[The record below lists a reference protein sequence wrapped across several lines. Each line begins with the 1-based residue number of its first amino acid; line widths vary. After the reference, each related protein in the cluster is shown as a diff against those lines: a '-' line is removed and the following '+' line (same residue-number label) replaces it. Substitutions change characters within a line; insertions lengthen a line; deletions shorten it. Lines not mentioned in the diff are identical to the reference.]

1 MKTYQI
7 DIKGIVQGVGF
18 RPFIY
23 QLATTLEI
31 FGEVYNHSQGVSI
44 VINGSLEKVHL
55 FIEKIHKNKPPLS
68 QIDSIVFQEIV
79 YKEFTNFNI
88 VKTQYDEKQ
97 ITIMPPDIS
106 ICDDCVSELTNPQD
120 KRYQYPFITCTNC
133 GPRYTIIKHLPY
145 DRKNTSMEKFMM
157 CEKCQEEY
165 SNPLDRR
172 YHAQPIGCPNCGPK
186 LVLRDNNG
194 NSFDEKIIDKSVKFL
209 KDGKILAIK
218 GVGGYHLVCD
228 ATNKDAVGLLR
239 KRKNRLDKP
248 FAVMVKNILK
258 AKEIGEINSKEEA
271 FLKSIERPIV
281 LLKKSQQSSILSE
294 NVAPDIDKI
303 GLFLPYT
310 PIHYILLEKLDI
322 PIVAT
327 SANLK
332 DEPLCIDSDS
342 IDKLSNVWDY
352 CLDHDRE
359 IINGCDDSV
368 LAVVNGKSLFFRRAR
383 GYAPKAIKLPFK
395 LDKNI
400 LSVGANQKS
409 TIAIG
414 FEDNIILSPHIGDLN
429 TIGSIEYFK
438 QNIENLQRIYDF
450 QPQVV
455 VHDMHPHYEST
466 KYVQNLET
474 KSVDIQHHYAHIL
487 AVCLE
492 KNIQEEVLGIA
503 FDGTGLGDDGNLW
516 GGEFLKCDMD
526 NYERVAH
533 IKYFKLLG
541 GEKAIKEPRRVAL
554 SLLFEIYGKDAIDL
568 EHPTIE
574 SFTKSELNSLFIAW
588 EKNLN
593 APLSSSM
600 GRLFDAV
607 ASLSDV
613 IHVMSYEGQSGA
625 MMESFYDKNIKDSY
639 GFQINNDEIDIIPMI
654 KEILH
659 ETDKSVIVSKFFNTI
674 VSIIQTI
681 HKNCNIPI
689 VLGGGVFQNI
699 VLLQLILDKIPQA
712 IYSNDVPPNDGAISL
727 GQIIKGK

>member
-1 MKTYQI
+1 VRKGIIYLTFRYNPNMKTYQI

-55 FIEKIHKNKPPLS
+55 FIGKIHKNKPPLS

-271 FLKSIERPIV
+271 FLESIERPIV
-281 LLKKSQQSSILSE
+281 LLKKSEL
-294 NVAPDIDKI
+294 K
-303 GLFLPYT
+303 
-310 PIHYILLEKLDI
+310 EK
-322 PIVAT
+322 
-327 SANLK
+327 
-332 DEPLCIDSDS
+332 
-342 IDKLSNVWDY
+342 
-352 CLDHDRE
+352 
-359 IINGCDDSV
+359 
-368 LAVVNGKSLFFRRAR
+368 
-383 GYAPKAIKLPFK
+383 
-395 LDKNI
+395 
-400 LSVGANQKS
+400 
-409 TIAIG
+409 
-414 FEDNIILSPHIGDLN
+414 
-429 TIGSIEYFK
+429 
-438 QNIENLQRIYDF
+438 
-450 QPQVV
+450 
-455 VHDMHPHYEST
+455 
-466 KYVQNLET
+466 
-474 KSVDIQHHYAHIL
+474 
-487 AVCLE
+487 
-492 KNIQEEVLGIA
+492 
-503 FDGTGLGDDGNLW
+503 
-516 GGEFLKCDMD
+516 
-526 NYERVAH
+526 
-533 IKYFKLLG
+533 
-541 GEKAIKEPRRVAL
+541 
-554 SLLFEIYGKDAIDL
+554 
-568 EHPTIE
+568 
-574 SFTKSELNSLFIAW
+574 
-588 EKNLN
+588 
-593 APLSSSM
+593 
-600 GRLFDAV
+600 
-607 ASLSDV
+607 
-613 IHVMSYEGQSGA
+613 SG
-625 MMESFYDKNIKDSY
+625 
-639 GFQINNDEIDIIPMI
+639 
-654 KEILH
+654 
-659 ETDKSVIVSKFFNTI
+659 V
-674 VSIIQTI
+674 
-681 HKNCNIPI
+681 
-689 VLGGGVFQNI
+689 
-699 VLLQLILDKIPQA
+699 
-712 IYSNDVPPNDGAISL
+712 
-727 GQIIKGK
+727 